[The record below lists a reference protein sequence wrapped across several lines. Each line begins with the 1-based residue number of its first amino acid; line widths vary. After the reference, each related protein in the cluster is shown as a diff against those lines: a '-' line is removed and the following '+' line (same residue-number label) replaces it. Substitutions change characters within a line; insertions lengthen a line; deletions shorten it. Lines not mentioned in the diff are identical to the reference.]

1 MDSVRA
7 ILEVKGSAVFS
18 VAPELPVIDALR
30 VMAEHNV
37 GALIV
42 VADGEIKGI
51 FSERDYA
58 RKVSLR
64 GRSAGTTSVKDVM
77 TSDLFTVTTEH
88 SVEAC
93 MALMTAKHIRHLP
106 VVESGRLL
114 GMISIGDVV
123 KSLIAEREQT
133 IQQLTNYITGSR
145 T

>member
-7 ILEVKGSAVFS
+7 ILAVKGSAVFS
-18 VAPELPVIDALR
+18 VSPELPVIDALR

-42 VADGEIKGI
+42 VAGGEITGI

-106 VVESGRLL
+106 VVESGQLL

>member
-7 ILEVKGSAVFS
+7 ILAVKGSAVFS

-42 VADGEIKGI
+42 VAGGEITGI

-77 TSDLFTVTTEH
+77 TSDVFTVTTEH

-106 VVESGRLL
+106 VVESGRIL